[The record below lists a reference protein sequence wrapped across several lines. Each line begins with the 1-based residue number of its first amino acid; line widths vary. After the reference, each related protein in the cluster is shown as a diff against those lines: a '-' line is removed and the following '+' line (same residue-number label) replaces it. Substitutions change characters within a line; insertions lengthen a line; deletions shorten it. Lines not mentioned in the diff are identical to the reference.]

1 MGVELAHGVQSLK
14 LGSSQRQLSEVK
26 VELKLVESN
35 THTPSWRDKLE
46 RQNPV
51 KQETE
56 AAQVWGYEE
65 MGEPGGK
72 PLHRAIGYI

>member
-1 MGVELAHGVQSLK
+1 M
-14 LGSSQRQLSEVK
+14 
-26 VELKLVESN
+26 
-35 THTPSWRDKLE
+35 PSRRDKLE

-56 AAQVWGYEE
+56 AAQVWGFEE
-65 MGEPGGK
+65 VGEPGEK